1 MQALAAGNNAVVVDG
16 CERGD
21 EVGDMAKVVL
31 VFRETAVAKAS
42 ADAEKI
48 DADRAVQMVVD
59 TLGASLADLK
69 SRDLTTRVGA
79 TYPGVYARL
88 KDNYNEAVESVRTT
102 IAQASDSARTISS
115 GADKIAQAPEDLAR
129 RTDSSAACLEETSA
143 ALTHMEGCKIA
154 SNNDPLRGG
163 FRVQ

>member
-1 MQALAAGNNAVVVDG
+1 LLVSRFGITGPLVRLKATMQALAAGNNAVVVDG

-88 KDNYNEAVESVRTT
+88 NVKSRAITT
-102 IAQASDSARTISS
+102 
-115 GADKIAQAPEDLAR
+115 P
-129 RTDSSAACLEETSA
+129 
-143 ALTHMEGCKIA
+143 
-154 SNNDPLRGG
+154 
-163 FRVQ
+163 